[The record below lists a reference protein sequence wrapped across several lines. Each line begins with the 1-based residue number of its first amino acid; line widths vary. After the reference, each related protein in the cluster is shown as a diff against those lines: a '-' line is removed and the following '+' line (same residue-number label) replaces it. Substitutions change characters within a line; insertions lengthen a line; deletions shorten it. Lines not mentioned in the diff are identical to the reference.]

1 MIHEFGLGP
10 GFPLEKKESWA
21 SCIEPEPDPDHWFV
35 QKIVIKKRKKVK
47 DIVAEKV
54 GYFYV
59 LEQFNA

>member
-1 MIHEFGLGP
+1 MTHWIWFGP
-10 GFPLEKKESWA
+10 GIPHWA